1 MASRKEV
8 AVIVVA
14 FLASKV
20 EPKLKPNKL
29 RWSDRG
35 VGWYNALKLK

>member
-14 FLASKV
+14 DLVSNV

-29 RWSDRG
+29 RWFDRG
-35 VGWYNALKLK
+35 VGWHNGPRSK